1 MPPMNS
7 NEIWIAL
14 IAAASGILT
23 ALGFGKIIPAVLE
36 WWKTRTEER
45 RKKNASRY
53 EEIVKLNERINVL
66 EKELDKHRAFE
77 TQTRSTLNAM
87 LPLMKEM
94 MKDHPN
100 YIQLLEQ
107 LENNIIGKT
116 SPADGK

>member
-1 MPPMNS
+1 MNT

-23 ALGFGKIIPAVLE
+23 ALGFGKIIPALLE
-36 WWKTRTEER
+36 WWKEKQES
-45 RKKNASRY
+45 RKQTKALRY
-53 EEIVKLNERINVL
+53 EELMKLKERINVL
-66 EKELDKHRAFE
+66 EDELDKHRAFE

-107 LENNIIGKT
+107 LEKNILNGNKI
-116 SPADGK
+116 SADGK